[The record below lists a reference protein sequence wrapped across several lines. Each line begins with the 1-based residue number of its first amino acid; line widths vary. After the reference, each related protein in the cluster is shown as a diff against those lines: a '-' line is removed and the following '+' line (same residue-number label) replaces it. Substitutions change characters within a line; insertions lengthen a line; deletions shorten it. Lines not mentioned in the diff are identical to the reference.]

1 LHWTLDIVF
10 KEDNSLKKKGNPALN
25 YNIIAKMAL
34 AIIERETE
42 SKNSKPR
49 KRQLAALD
57 DEFRSKLLAG

>member
-1 LHWTLDIVF
+1 MVF

-42 SKNSKPR
+42 SKNSKPG
-49 KRQLAALD
+49 KD
-57 DEFRSKLLAG
+57 NSPH